1 MKAVEFVKK
10 FGWGDFKDLYQASLY
25 VEPFQP
31 PSEKIIGIKKSE
43 IKELFDAF
51 ELVESKGGLVEC
63 KKILS
68 RDNFTWCSGG
78 SVYGNPLKRAVNLV
92 EQCQ

>member
-1 MKAVEFVKK
+1 MKAFEFVKK
-10 FGWGDFKDLYQASLY
+10 FGWGEFKELHQASLY

-51 ELVESKGGLVEC
+51 ELVERYGGVLRSKSYLEKNKNTGSEINL
-63 KKILS
+63 IL
-68 RDNFTWCSGG
+68 G
-78 SVYGNPLKRAVNLV
+78 AAINLV

>member
-10 FGWGDFKDLYQASLY
+10 FGWGEFKDLYQASLY

-51 ELVESKGGLVEC
+51 ELVERYGGVLRSKSYLEKNKNTGSEINL
-63 KKILS
+63 IL
-68 RDNFTWCSGG
+68 G
-78 SVYGNPLKRAVNLV
+78 AAINLV

>member
-1 MKAVEFVKK
+1 MKAFEFVKK
-10 FGWGDFKDLYQASLY
+10 FGWGEFKDLYQASLY

-51 ELVESKGGLVEC
+51 ELVERYGGVLRSKSYLEKNKNTGSEINL
-63 KKILS
+63 IL
-68 RDNFTWCSGG
+68 G
-78 SVYGNPLKRAVNLV
+78 AAINLV

>member
-1 MKAVEFVKK
+1 MNAVEFVKK
-10 FGWGDFKDLYQASLY
+10 FGWGEFKELYQASLY

-51 ELVESKGGLVEC
+51 EYEESVLTG
-63 KKILS
+63 
-68 RDNFTWCSGG
+68 
-78 SVYGNPLKRAVNLV
+78 KRYKVCRHCGVNR
-92 EQCQ
+92 EA

>member
-1 MKAVEFVKK
+1 MNAIEFVKEHGIEYTTGIVVGCESGFLPK
-10 FGWGDFKDLYQASLY
+10 NDNYFDLK
-25 VEPFQP
+25 
-31 PSEKIIGIKKSE
+31 KII
-43 IKELFDAF
+43 DAF

>member
-1 MKAVEFVKK
+1 MNAIEFVKK
-10 FGWGDFKDLYQASLY
+10 FGWGEFKDLYQASLY

-51 ELVESKGGLVEC
+51 ELVERYGGVLRSKSYLEKNKNTGSEINL
-63 KKILS
+63 IL
-68 RDNFTWCSGG
+68 G
-78 SVYGNPLKRAVNLV
+78 AAINLV

>member
-1 MKAVEFVKK
+1 MNAIKFVKK
-10 FGWGDFKDLYQASLY
+10 FGWGEFKDLYQASLY

-51 ELVESKGGLVEC
+51 ELVERYGGVLRSKSYLEKNKNTGSEINL
-63 KKILS
+63 IL
-68 RDNFTWCSGG
+68 G
-78 SVYGNPLKRAVNLV
+78 AAINLV